1 MASRVSLPLATRPG
15 ILSRAFSYPPSSS
28 CLRDRSSCGV
38 RPPDCVRAAREEES
52 GIAFKFP
59 GATPTASAA
68 ERSGRRSNQRGV
80 LTVHVGQGGMPGTDC
95 HPPARSPAPPQ
106 ALPCLDSP
114 RRFRREIASASRRPN
129 TQTTGIT
136 VLRPGLH
143 RITAPQRAMSR
154 RAAGASSPGTRPG
167 VIADSGLACYTAAPS
182 RIEELRRGGSRREN
196 PVRNLSC

>member
-1 MASRVSLPLATRPG
+1 MRRRCYNQTRRGAQAAHWPLKGTT
-15 ILSRAFSYPPSSS
+15 
-28 CLRDRSSCGV
+28 RSSCFQSNYTYRSGPPAP
-38 RPPDCVRAAREEES
+38 RPP
-52 GIAFKFP
+52 
-59 GATPTASAA
+59 
-68 ERSGRRSNQRGV
+68 
-80 LTVHVGQGGMPGTDC
+80 QGGSIGRLP
-95 HPPARSPAPPQ
+95 RRIQ